1 MSGERIN
8 EFKKRLIGIIQSEE
22 QREKGLKNN
31 EQSVGD
37 VWDTI
42 KRYSIETGMISN
54 WNDRKGEA
62 RKDQEKFLKK

>member
-8 EFKKRLIGIIQSEE
+8 EVKKKLIGIIQSEE

-31 EQSVGD
+31 EQSIRD
-37 VWDTI
+37 IWDTI

-54 WNDRKGEA
+54 WNDRKGES

>member
-31 EQSVGD
+31 EQSIRD

-42 KRYSIETGMISN
+42 ERYSIETGMISN
-54 WNDRKGEA
+54 WNDRKGEV
-62 RKDQEKFLKK
+62 RKNQEKFLRK

>member
-31 EQSVGD
+31 EQSIRD

-54 WNDRKGEA
+54 WNDRKGEV
-62 RKDQEKFLKK
+62 RKNQEKFLRK

>member
-8 EFKKRLIGIIQSEE
+8 EFKKRLIGIIQPEE

-31 EQSVGD
+31 EQSIRD

-54 WNDRKGEA
+54 WNDRKGEV
-62 RKDQEKFLKK
+62 RKNQEKFLRK